1 MTGELLAVVR
11 RLDEGLE
18 QVEAVYRA
26 AMSSLSTQSLVF
38 IGQTGAGKTYNF
50 KRSLE
55 YLVDTTQKV
64 EEKIFTSKEY
74 SKALSKH
81 TLEQKQ
87 I

>member
-1 MTGELLAVVR
+1 M
-11 RLDEGLE
+11 E

-55 YLVDTTQKV
+55 YLVDTTQNGEDKV
-64 EEKIFTSKEY
+64 FTSKEY
-74 SKALSKH
+74 LRAYFKH
-81 TLEQKQ
+81 SLE
-87 I
+87 